1 MQRIRTLFSM
11 SGCRTH
17 STVNFCRHI
26 KRDDPFRLFNIHCMD
41 TKKPLTVLSR
51 IAANNIDIGNKILRR
66 VVYHSV
72 IYKNGTTYSGIE
84 VRKGQYSKGITT
96 HHRPCKLAPSSDER
110 PLETACQCKLPD
122 VEPEKAVYNSSERLC
137 SIADTRQ

>member
-1 MQRIRTLFSM
+1 
-11 SGCRTH
+11 
-17 STVNFCRHI
+17 
-26 KRDDPFRLFNIHCMD
+26 MD

-122 VEPEKAVYNSSERLC
+122 VEPEKAVYNSSERLY